1 MKTIL
6 TLIAVLFVGC
16 GKTEE
21 DKVVGTYER
30 KKSGE
35 TFTVVFLENGVFEG
49 VNKTNSK
56 WKLVGKDV
64 HVEFSENAEKVFKI
78 EPNGDLTG
86 IAVIIDGHRIDTE
99 RKTWEKIK

>member
-1 MKTIL
+1 MKIL
-6 TLIAVLFVGC
+6 LTFIAVLFVGC

-35 TFTVVFLENGVFEG
+35 TFTVVFLENGVFQG

-64 HVEFSENAEKVFKI
+64 HVEFSENA
-78 EPNGDLTG
+78 
-86 IAVIIDGHRIDTE
+86 
-99 RKTWEKIK
+99 